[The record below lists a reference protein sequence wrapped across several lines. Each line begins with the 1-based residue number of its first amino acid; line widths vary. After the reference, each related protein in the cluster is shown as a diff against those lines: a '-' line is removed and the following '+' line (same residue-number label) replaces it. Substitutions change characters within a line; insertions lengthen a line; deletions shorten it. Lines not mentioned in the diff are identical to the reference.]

1 MTNDLYNNLLSLFQR
16 NLAEEIDISDSDGST
31 KRSRDQ
37 LSESA
42 VRGLCK
48 AAGGT
53 SDSTRKSRAPRE
65 YTICFK
71 QSAECILRRRAQTGG
86 LLGKMSRYFH
96 WLPFWS
102 ANRPKAVCLFIDLT
116 CPFDKRTWSI
126 RVLLRQRVSHQTCY
140 NFKGFIFWGD
150 KLHLT
155 KCSTTTSNVGVVSQ
169 VSRPPK
175 FQLATDFRFAS
186 IRRKWE
192 RPCYANAAFPKW
204 ITWTP
209 WWLFFSLCEIMML

>member
-116 CPFDKRTWSI
+116 CPFDKRTGSI

-140 NFKGFIFWGD
+140 NFKGFIFGGTNCTW
-150 KLHLT
+150 
-155 KCSTTTSNVGVVSQ
+155 
-169 VSRPPK
+169 R
-175 FQLATDFRFAS
+175 
-186 IRRKWE
+186 
-192 RPCYANAAFPKW
+192 NAARRPQTLVSYRKFPGHRSSNW
-204 ITWTP
+204 RPTSGSPRSGVNENARVMQMLHFRNGLTWTP
-209 WWLFFSLCEIMML
+209 WWLFFPYVK